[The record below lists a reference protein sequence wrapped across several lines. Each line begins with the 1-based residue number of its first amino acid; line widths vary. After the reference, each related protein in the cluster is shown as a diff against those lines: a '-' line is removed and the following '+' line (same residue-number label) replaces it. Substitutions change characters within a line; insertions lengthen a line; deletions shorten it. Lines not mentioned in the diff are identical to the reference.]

1 MAVEIR
7 NLTINCDIAPDG
19 RPGNVDDERLAQA
32 LRTLRRELAADCE
45 RRIAEALRRQ
55 RER

>member
-7 NLTINCDIAPDG
+7 NLTIHCEIEPDAH
-19 RPGNVDDERLAQA
+19 RPALDEERLTQA
-32 LRTLRRELAADCE
+32 LRTLRREMAADCE
-45 RRIAEALRRQ
+45 RRIAQALRRQ